1 MKVFGL
7 TGGIGCGKST
17 VSKHWASQG
26 LAVIDADLLSRQVV
40 NPHNPENGATLYAL
54 RSLFGDGVFLPDGN
68 IDRKKLGRIVFNDK
82 EALHVLEGILHPRM
96 EKLFEEELRRWR
108 ILGRTLV
115 CYDSAILIEKHDY
128 PRHFSQYRPIVVVHT
143 YMNVQIERL
152 CKRHPDEPKLELLAR
167 VLCQMPGQRKVRLA
181 DYVIDNNGSVEDTL
195 KQADEVLVSITESL

>member
-26 LAVIDADLLSRQVV
+26 LAVIEADLLSRRAVDP
-40 NPHNPENGATLYAL
+40 NDLESGPILWAIKA
-54 RSLFGDGVFLPDGN
+54 LFGEDVFLPDGN

-82 EALHVLEGILHPRM
+82 ESLHLLEGILHPRM
-96 EKLFEEELRRWR
+96 EELFTDELRRWR
-108 ILGRTLV
+108 ELGHTLI

-143 YMNVQIERL
+143 YINVQIERL
-152 CKRHPDEPKLELLAR
+152 CKRHPDEPKQELLAR
-167 VLCQMPGQRKVRLA
+167 ILCQMPGQRKVRLA

-195 KQADEVLVSITESL
+195 KQADEVLASITESI